1 MSRPDPR
8 ARARLAGLLYL
19 ASGLPAGFSI
29 FVYQRMMVRGD
40 AAATAANILGSETL
54 FRAGFVADLA
64 GIVLFLAA
72 VLVLHEVL
80 RPAGRTTAVLM
91 AGFGFLGATI
101 QSLDCLGDITALLF
115 LKGGKVMESFTVAQ
129 TQALAFQVLKWHVL
143 LYDVAFVYFGV
154 FCLLVGTL
162 VLRSTFLPRVL
173 GAFMLVDGL
182 GYLFFGVTT
191 FLAPPLSLRLY
202 PVLPFATAALGE
214 ASLMLWL
221 IVKAVDARR
230 WEEQAAAA

>member
-19 ASGLPAGFSI
+19 ASGVPAGFSI

-40 AAATAANILGSETL
+40 PVATAANILGSETL
-54 FRAGFVADLA
+54 FRTGFVADLF

-80 RPAGRTTAVLM
+80 RPAGRSVAVLM

-101 QSLDCLGDITALLF
+101 QSLDCLGDLTALHF

-129 TQALAFQVLKWHVL
+129 TQTLAFQVLKWHVL

-154 FCLLVGTL
+154 FCLLVGAL
-162 VLRSTFLPRVL
+162 VQRSTFLPRLL

-182 GYLFFGVTT
+182 GYLTFGLAT
-191 FLAPPLSLRLY
+191 FLAPPVSLRLY
-202 PVLPFATAALGE
+202 PFLPFATAALGE

-221 IVKAVDARR
+221 IVKSVDVRK
-230 WEEQAAAA
+230 WEEQEAAA